1 MAHLRHKPARDDNAG
16 QGSRFRGGKMKGRLS
31 AAVHPSRS
39 NPKGWRHQTSN
50 RRSDSTGANS
60 SSSLTMMVTS
70 QPSLAH
76 TRAFATAISELILSI
91 LTVSFSRSATILYVI
106 KSSPFY
112 ARDTELMFKGAALTA
127 IC

>member
-39 NPKGWRHQTSN
+39 NPWRHQNGN
-50 RRSDSTGANS
+50 RRPDSTVANS

-106 KSSPFY
+106 KSSPY